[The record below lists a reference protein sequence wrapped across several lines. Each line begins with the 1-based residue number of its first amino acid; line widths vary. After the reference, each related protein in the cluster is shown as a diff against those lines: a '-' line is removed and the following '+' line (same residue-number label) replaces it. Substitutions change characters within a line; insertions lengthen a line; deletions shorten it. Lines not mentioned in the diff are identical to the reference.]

1 MAFVPNVWGLWNLLY
16 AVFFAPRHV
25 SLGIIGGFAPSP
37 TGAARLH
44 VAHLLQFP
52 IPPHVL
58 QLAPIG
64 LPIGMILYYL
74 AWKYLVGSR
83 QCGTRYRLIP
93 SIIPSMNVI
102 GDKDVAIARD
112 LPALLQRAGCAAGN
126 RSKWLSER
134 QELGDVRHEL
144 TERIIQ

>member
-1 MAFVPNVWGLWNLLY
+1 MNRHAYLRAYLAGIAVPTVFLVIVAAVFTLVRYVYSFPIPVERVLVFPMAFVPNVWGLWNLLY

-25 SLGIIGGFAPSP
+25 SLGIFGGLLPLLLAPLGY
-37 TGAARLH
+37 T

-74 AWKYLVGSR
+74 AWKYLVGS
-83 QCGTRYRLIP
+83 L
-93 SIIPSMNVI
+93 N
-102 GDKDVAIARD
+102 A
-112 LPALLQRAGCAAGN
+112 
-126 RSKWLSER
+126 
-134 QELGDVRHEL
+134 ELG
-144 TERIIQ
+144 IG

>member
-1 MAFVPNVWGLWNLLY
+1 MNRHAYLRAYLAGIAVPTVFLVIVAGVFTLVRYVYSFPIPVERVLVFPMAFVPNVWGLWNLLY

-25 SLGIIGGFAPSP
+25 SLGIFGGLLPLLLAPLGY
-37 TGAARLH
+37 T

-74 AWKYLVGSR
+74 AWKYLVGS
-83 QCGTRYRLIP
+83 L
-93 SIIPSMNVI
+93 N
-102 GDKDVAIARD
+102 A
-112 LPALLQRAGCAAGN
+112 
-126 RSKWLSER
+126 
-134 QELGDVRHEL
+134 ELG
-144 TERIIQ
+144 IG